1 MSDLSTWQEVICG
14 FRVRAVLRADSASE
28 LLLATPSQGSSQHVA
43 ILRLRE
49 EAARQRV
56 VASYF
61 TSELPITML
70 RLQERLIDG
79 PTAIRIPSI
88 LNTTRDSTG
97 LPCIIFSCTGI
108 ETLTSL
114 QNRLPKPMSEREVLR
129 LGSALSHTMMAAHQ
143 LSITHGSISPDV
155 ILLSNQAALDCND
168 SFSLTGFGQSALL
181 AQLAKATGAQK
192 GLSQQRLAFVAPED
206 KESYSDTPAADVYG
220 IGSVLYSLLSGATPS
235 PGQTALKALDVQLS
249 YLIEQMMSASPAL
262 RPSMRQVASE
272 LATLLASESLF
283 KLEQRVSAELGE
295 ELSVVICNK
304 TQRRGTLQSIRASS
318 SSATFSAAATLMHS
332 AAQLQ
337 AHAHTALAK
346 IHSYGPFLQGGAYAF
361 IDPPFTQTLAT
372 YLEQVDSLRA
382 EAIQIVGQL
391 AQGLTQ
397 LHLSGIAHLG
407 VCPEHIAVVETAP
420 IRVLLLPT
428 PALPH
433 ELKSPTSQLQT
444 IPNYYVAPEV
454 GKGVPDAAAD
464 VYSLGILLQVLLH
477 GVCSANAPTVRP
489 ILPLP
494 PVRAQDSSQLGTGS
508 LPETAAV
515 MPSSSAVQAA
525 NAATMTL
532 ELQELMRKMTASS
545 PALRPPMSEVAQ
557 MLPWLGLLFPLLNGA
572 PLGGKYTLVRRISSG
587 GMGVIFEAEN
597 NILNTRVVLKIPYPQ
612 FPRDRIR
619 QEVRAALKANAQ
631 HPGIVRIFDCE
642 TFPNGAPYIVMEF
655 LEGELLGQR
664 IEAAKKQ
671 PLTIEQVR
679 RIGRQVA
686 SALAAAHSVGVVHRD
701 LKPDNIMLVPDPEV
715 PGGERAKVFDFGI
728 AKVVAE
734 HEQKE
739 RQGLTSVGTFM
750 GTYRYS
756 APEQQ
761 MNAAGVDGLA
771 DVYSLGAVLYEML
784 GGQLPVQHP
793 LRPLAPPE
801 LMLLLSRMTMRLS
814 IHRPSMTE
822 VAQAL
827 RDRTTKTPTRTAVM
841 LGILVTVICCC
852 IGVLAFLGVHSY
864 TRQGSDEQSVS
875 AKQHAGRNA
884 EKKGTR
890 KHGAVTPP
898 EEPTNVEQKIAE
910 PEPHSTPLQEPTKEE
925 PKAAPDA
932 QAQRCAVAAL
942 RIQGPSEFSKPYE
955 FISSMLAELDAP
967 FVTGDRLEIQPQSQG
982 EAQVKVYPRQWT
994 SHQREVL
1001 RNSLRDRRLGQGR
1014 ISVEC
1019 RARR

>member
-14 FRVRAVLRADSASE
+14 FRVRAVLRADAASE
-28 LLLATPSQGSSQHVA
+28 LLLATSPQDLSQHVV

-49 EAARQRV
+49 EAARQRGV
-56 VASYF
+56 VAYF
-61 TSELPITML
+61 TNELPLTML

-79 PTAIRIPSI
+79 PTAIRIPSL
-88 LNTTRDSTG
+88 LNTTRDSNS
-97 LPCIIFSCTGI
+97 LPCIVFSCAGT
-108 ETLTSL
+108 EALTSL

-155 ILLSNQAALDCND
+155 ILLSNPTALDCND
-168 SFSLTGFGQSALL
+168 SFSLTGFGQSVLL
-181 AQLAKATGAQK
+181 ALLAKATGALK
-192 GLSQQRLAFVAPED
+192 ASPQQSLAFVAPED
-206 KESYSDTPAADVYG
+206 KESYSDTPASDVYG
-220 IGSVLYSLLSGATPS
+220 IGSVLYSLLSGVAPS
-235 PGQTALKALDVQLS
+235 PGQTPLNELDVQLS
-249 YLIEQMMSASPAL
+249 YLIEQMMSVSPAL
-262 RPSMRQVASE
+262 RPSMRQVASK
-272 LATLLASESLF
+272 LAALLASESLF
-283 KLEQRVSAELGE
+283 RLERRISADLGE
-295 ELSVVICNK
+295 ELSVVVCNK
-304 TQRRGTLQSIRASS
+304 THRRGTLQSIRASAD
-318 SSATFSAAATLMHS
+318 SATFSAAATLINS

-337 AHAHTALAK
+337 AHSHTSLAK
-346 IHSYGPFLQGGAYAF
+346 VHAYGPFLQGGAYAF

-372 YLEQVDSLRA
+372 YLAQVDSLRA

-420 IRVLLLPT
+420 IRVLLLPA
-428 PALPH
+428 PALTH
-433 ELKSPTSQLQT
+433 DLKSHTSHLQT
-444 IPNYYVAPEV
+444 APNYYVAPEAA
-454 GKGVPDAAAD
+454 KGVLDAAAD
-464 VYSLGILLQVLLH
+464 VYSLGVLLQVLLH

-489 ILPLP
+489 ILSLP
-494 PVRAQDSSQLGTGS
+494 PIRAHNSSQLGTGS
-508 LPETAAV
+508 QPETAAV
-515 MPSSSAVQAA
+515 APSSSAVRAA

-532 ELQELMRKMTASS
+532 ELQELMRKMTSS
-545 PALRPPMSEVAQ
+545 SAVQRPPMSEVAQ

-597 NILNTRVVLKIPYPQ
+597 SILNTRVVLKIPYPQ

-671 PLTIEQVR
+671 PLPIEQVR

-793 LRPLAPPE
+793 LRPLGPPE

-814 IHRPSMTE
+814 IHRPSMAE

-827 RDRTTKTPTRTAVM
+827 KDRTAKVPARTAITM
-841 LGILVTVICCC
+841 GILAAVVCCC
-852 IGVLAFLGVHSY
+852 IGVLVFLGFQKYQSPNNGDQSAPAQQHERRKPANKS
-864 TRQGSDEQSVS
+864 EQAQSP
-875 AKQHAGRNA
+875 AAPKTA
-884 EKKGTR
+884 T
-890 KHGAVTPP
+890 TPK
-898 EEPTNVEQKIAE
+898 EELLAA
-910 PEPHSTPLQEPTKEE
+910 PEPHPAVSPEQPKEE
-925 PKAAPDA
+925 PKAAPGA
-932 QAQRCAVAAL
+932 QAQRCAVASL

-955 FISSMLAELDAP
+955 FIAAMLAELDAP
-967 FVTGDRLEIQPQSQG
+967 FVTGDRLEIHPQSQG
-982 EAQVKVYPRQWT
+982 EAQVKAYPRQWT
-994 SHQREVL
+994 PHQREVL

-1019 RARR
+1019 RARH